1 MRKDAGVDVK
11 KIGGGSF
18 GRVYIEIGPRSSSD
32 FAYKLARIDKLRNE
46 ERREGLR
53 EPLALSWL
61 KTDFPTDFNTKLLPY
76 AADKE
81 PEVRY
86 YPFTNAGR
94 NHTTEKY
101 FSEFVLMKTPQI
113 GPVTLKGTKFRE
125 VCKKARSAGS
135 VAQICIGVV
144 KDIKSALRHLEN
156 RLGCAHFDLGTNIL
170 MQNTTPRI
178 IDVGKLQRMG
188 VKGVTDSY
196 GNEDYAP
203 LSRLRTKQDDRRAIK
218 IDRQT
223 DLTAVALTIFELVT
237 GSSFCYTFLRF
248 KTAVQNYPR
257 HEKALRAVAQKL
269 LQKSA
274 AAATI
279 KFPRAKDGNPKPSAL
294 THGADDEEREQ
305 WAEEIVQYFVNFV
318 REPDVKDL
326 LKVLASMLL
335 ADAEDASELSENLGQ
350 HEGGQQLQPP
360 AFLDFFAM
368 NDHELLS
375 EVKKLAVGQTS
386 GPHNPAGESD
396 RREDEEGACQSMNNE
411 ESLS

>member
-1 MRKDAGVDVK
+1 
-11 KIGGGSF
+11 
-18 GRVYIEIGPRSSSD
+18 
-32 FAYKLARIDKLRNE
+32 
-46 ERREGLR
+46 
-53 EPLALSWL
+53 
-61 KTDFPTDFNTKLLPY
+61 
-76 AADKE
+76 
-81 PEVRY
+81 
-86 YPFTNAGR
+86 
-94 NHTTEKY
+94 
-101 FSEFVLMKTPQI
+101 
-113 GPVTLKGTKFRE
+113 
-125 VCKKARSAGS
+125 
-135 VAQICIGVV
+135 
-144 KDIKSALRHLEN
+144 
-156 RLGCAHFDLGTNIL
+156 

-279 KFPRAKDGNPKPSAL
+279 KFPRAKDGNPKP
-294 THGADDEEREQ
+294 
-305 WAEEIVQYFVNFV
+305 
-318 REPDVKDL
+318 DL